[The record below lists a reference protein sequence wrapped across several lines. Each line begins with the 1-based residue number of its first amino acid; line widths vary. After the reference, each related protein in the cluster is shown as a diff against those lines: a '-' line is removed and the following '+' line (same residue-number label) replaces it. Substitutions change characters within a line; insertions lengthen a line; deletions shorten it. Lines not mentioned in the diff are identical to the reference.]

1 MRFIQIRLWLLILIL
16 LSLPVAFLAGTIPG
30 KIFEEGQ
37 KSTTV
42 KFIKAIESG
51 KSVTVGDFVLTP
63 CRQWTKEN
71 PVTYIWKRKSQLPEL
86 TIVDARYDDKVSVGE
101 E

>member
-1 MRFIQIRLWLLILIL
+1 MRFIQIRLWFLILIL
-16 LSLPVAFLAGTIPG
+16 LSLPVAFLAGMILG
-30 KIFEEGQ
+30 KTFEEGQ
-37 KSTTV
+37 KSATV

-86 TIVDARYDDKVSVGE
+86 TIVDRKHDDKMRVRKE
-101 E
+101 